1 MGLRPLLPA
10 GYRPDPGIRRVVYLQ
25 MSRAQSPA
33 KLQNLTS
40 WRSPVDLVRII
51 MVLSLPVTATF
62 LLQSL
67 INFVDIR
74 MISSLGSSALA
85 SMGVGRQVLWL
96 ISSLFIGMGAGV
108 TAYVA
113 RFTGA
118 GDHEKAKSYAT
129 IGIISAAVIG
139 LLVTVVGYIVGDQPL
154 KYMVTSEA
162 GGVNEAAVE
171 ATRKYVWDYIRVIYL
186 GLAGTGAMFAVNS
199 VFNSLGRTI
208 YPMWMLIISNV
219 VNFVGNLL
227 LIRHFEVAGC
237 AFSTVMTTVIASAVG
252 LLILSSLKSVTW
264 DLKLLL
270 LRPLRRAWEMMKLGL
285 PASLAVVA
293 RSLAMLAMNKI
304 ITFLPN
310 SVVGQSALVV
320 GIMAES
326 LAFMPAFAFSIS
338 ASTLVGQNLGAK
350 QEKQARI
357 SSIYC
362 VGFSQVI
369 MVVMGL
375 LMFFFPEWFILLFI
389 GNNAPEVTPYAVQ
402 FLRIMALCLP
412 GLGVSMTLGGV
423 LRGSGDTRTAALI
436 TLTSMWI
443 VRVPL
448 VAFMALD
455 DIWGTGL
462 GLGMGLTGVWWA
474 MTITVYIEAAL
485 SFWRFQSNRWAK
497 IKLAEV

>member
-1 MGLRPLLPA
+1 MA
-10 GYRPDPGIRRVVYLQ
+10 E
-25 MSRAQSPA
+25 AQSPV
-33 KLQNLTS
+33 KQQNLTS
-40 WRSPVDLVRII
+40 WRSPAELVRII
-51 MVLSLPVTATF
+51 LVL
-62 LLQSL
+62 
-67 INFVDIR
+67 
-74 MISSLGSSALA
+74 
-85 SMGVGRQVLWL
+85 
-96 ISSLFIGMGAGV
+96 
-108 TAYVA
+108 AYVA

-118 GDHEKAKSYAT
+118 GDYEKAKAYAT
-129 IGIISAAVIG
+129 IGIISAAIIG
-139 LLVTVVGYIVGDQPL
+139 LLVTVVGLIVGAAPVQF
-154 KYMVTSEA
+154 MVTSEVE
-162 GGVNEAAVE
+162 GIDPAAVE
-171 ATRKYVWDYIRVIYL
+171 ATRQYVWDYIRVIYI
-186 GLAGTGAMFAVNS
+186 GLAGLGAQFAIAS
-199 VFNSLGRTI
+199 VFNSLGRTV
-208 YPMWMLIISNV
+208 YPMWILVVSNIA
-219 VNFVGNLL
+219 NFLGNLL

-237 AFSTVMTTVIASAVG
+237 AFSTVLTTVIASGVG
-252 LLILSSLKSVTW
+252 VILLSTQGAITWDPKLLIKP
-264 DLKLLL
+264 LL
-270 LRPLRRAWEMMKLGL
+270 RAWEMIKLGF
-285 PASLAVVA
+285 PAALAVIA

-310 SVVGQSALVV
+310 SIVGQSALVV

-350 QEKQARI
+350 QEKQARV

-389 GNNAPEVTPYAVQ
+389 GNNAPDVTPYAVE
-402 FLRIMALCLP
+402 FLQIMALCLP

-448 VAFMALD
+448 VAFMALEN
-455 DIWGTGL
+455 IWGTGI
-462 GLGMGLTGVWWA
+462 GLGMGLAGVWWA

-485 SFWRFQSNRWAK
+485 SFWRFQSNKWAK